1 MPGPQR
7 DMRVRDLAE
16 LDAIDKQVIAILSRD
31 GRTTNADLAAA
42 LGVAPSTAHTRM
54 RSLVDCGIITGFHA
68 SVDHQRLGRG
78 LQAMIG
84 VALRPGAR
92 HDSIVAFADEVRKL
106 PQVVQLFFVGGVDD
120 FMVHIAVADASEV
133 REFVVEHLSA
143 QQSVATTRTSIV
155 FEYHRNAVAASFR

>member
-54 RSLVDCGIITGFHA
+54 RSLVDRGIITGFHA

>member
-1 MPGPQR
+1 MPGSQR

-16 LDAIDKQVIAILSRD
+16 LDAIDKQIIAILSRD

-54 RSLVDCGIITGFHA
+54 RSLVDRGIITGFHA

-120 FMVHIAVADASEV
+120 FMVHISVADASEV

>member
-1 MPGPQR
+1 MPGSQR

-54 RSLVDCGIITGFHA
+54 RSLVDRGIITGFHA

>member
-54 RSLVDCGIITGFHA
+54 RSLVDRGIITGFHA

-106 PQVVQLFFVGGVDD
+106 PPEAGNSFTAQTRP
-120 FMVHIAVADASEV
+120 AS
-133 REFVVEHLSA
+133 RA
-143 QQSVATTRTSIV
+143 R
-155 FEYHRNAVAASFR
+155 

>member
-54 RSLVDCGIITGFHA
+54 RSLVDRGIITGFHA
-68 SVDHQRLGRG
+68 SVDHQRLDRG

>member
-1 MPGPQR
+1 MPGSQR

-16 LDAIDKQVIAILSRD
+16 LDAIDKQIIAILSRD

-54 RSLVDCGIITGFHA
+54 RSLVDRGIITGFHA

-84 VALRPGAR
+84 GALRPGAR